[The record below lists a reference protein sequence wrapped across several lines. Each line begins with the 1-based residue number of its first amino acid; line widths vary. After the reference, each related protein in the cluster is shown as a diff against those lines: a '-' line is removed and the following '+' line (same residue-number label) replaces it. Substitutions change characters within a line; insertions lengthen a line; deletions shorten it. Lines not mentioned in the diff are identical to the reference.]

1 MNLTPARALALS
13 ALLLTSSAC
22 EAESDDAI
30 VIELTKL
37 TPTAMGTCVVDYTIQ
52 NNTKHRLTKLWVSM
66 IWTKPNDD
74 GAGYFDTQISAENLP
89 PKEKKMQKNSI
100 ALPDGGECGKLPE
113 PRISRWHD
121 CKLENVPEGDCQDAV
136 VVRASY

>member
-13 ALLLTSSAC
+13 ALLLTASAC

-30 VIELTKL
+30 LIELTKL

-52 NNTKHRLTKLWVSM
+52 NNTKNRLTKFVVSM
-66 IWTKPNDD
+66 NWTKPDDD
-74 GAGYFDTQISAENLP
+74 GGGYFDTVISAENLP

-100 ALPDGGECGKLPE
+100 ALPDGGECAKLPE
-113 PRISRWHD
+113 PWVSRWHD